1 MMPNCKLF
9 VTVEAINKGP
19 MLPRRGYEPVDDA
32 EDDSPQDETRDH
44 GASGLRSG
52 YTSIPSNGSS
62 DTNADRRTP
71 APSSADGTSRKA
83 VGIDSDDTEG
93 SMTIRVLDVQGQTYK
108 LRVRPETRVGELKA
122 RLHEIAGVEIAR
134 QRIIW
139 SGQVRGTIAG

>member
-1 MMPNCKLF
+1 
-9 VTVEAINKGP
+9 
-19 MLPRRGYEPVDDA
+19 MLPRRGYQPVDGA
-32 EDDSPQDETRDH
+32 EDDAQQNETRDH
-44 GASGLRSG
+44 GGGGRRSG

-62 DTNADRRTP
+62 DGNSDQRAP

-93 SMTIRVLDVQGQTYK
+93 NMTIRVLDVQGQTYK

-122 RLHEIAGVEIAR
+122 RLLEIAGVEIAR

-139 SGQVRGTIAG
+139 SGQVRGTISG